1 MIIADDIMSQ
11 EVFTVHEDMLIRQV
25 AHMILR
31 KRVSAF
37 PVITKNGQL
46 VGILTMTDLFMM
58 INKAFIKKTDAE
70 FRSRLKMFRD
80 MTVGNVMTVKVIVIK
95 PKTTLEE
102 IVNLVVRKKIHVFP
116 VMKKNKIVG
125 IVSRTDILNA
135 VFSYD

>member
-25 AHMILR
+25 AHMMLR